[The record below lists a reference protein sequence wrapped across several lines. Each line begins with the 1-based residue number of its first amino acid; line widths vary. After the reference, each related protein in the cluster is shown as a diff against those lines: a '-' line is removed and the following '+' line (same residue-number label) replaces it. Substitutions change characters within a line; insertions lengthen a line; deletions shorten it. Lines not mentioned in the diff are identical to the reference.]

1 MGVAD
6 ADDDQRVAA
15 FDLLGNRSGAVG
27 LAVGFSYV
35 FGGVLLDL
43 TNGRSRSWPPAPA
56 ASSRPHRGARAAPPR
71 GIVEAMTDPTETL
84 ADRLFRDAAGALEL
98 YTIYLGERLGL
109 YRALHEGGPA
119 TSGELAMR
127 TGTNERYLREWLEH
141 HAASGLLDVDDVAA
155 DPLARRFSLPAA
167 HAPVLLDRDDVRFGA
182 YRAIDVVRAARPLP
196 DLVDA
201 FRNGTAPPPLP
212 WEPEGRAADNRAVYL
227 AYLGNEWLPAIPDID
242 RRLRA
247 DPPARVADLACG
259 LGWSSIAIARAYPLV
274 TVEGFDLDAAAI
286 ASAVDTAAAEGL
298 ADRLSFTVADAADP
312 GLSGRFDLVTIL
324 EGFHDMAR
332 PVEALR
338 AVRAMLADGASVLMI
353 DERVADAFAAPADD
367 LERYHYAWSVVGC
380 LPGAMGDP
388 QTAATGAVM
397 RVSTLR
403 RYAADAGFRSVE
415 VLPIETPAWRF
426 YRLHP

>member
-1 MGVAD
+1 
-6 ADDDQRVAA
+6 
-15 FDLLGNRSGAVG
+15 
-27 LAVGFSYV
+27 
-35 FGGVLLDL
+35 
-43 TNGRSRSWPPAPA
+43 
-56 ASSRPHRGARAAPPR
+56 
-71 GIVEAMTDPTETL
+71 MTDPTGAL

-119 TSGELAMR
+119 TSGELAVR
-127 TGTNERYLREWLEH
+127 TGTNERYVREWLEH
-141 HAASGLLDVDDVAA
+141 HAASGLLEVDVAE

-167 HAPVLLDRDDVRFGA
+167 HVPVLADRDDVRFGA
-182 YRAIDVVRAARPLP
+182 YRAIDIVRAARPMP

-259 LGWSSIAIARAYPLV
+259 LGWSSIAIAKAYPLV

-298 ADRLSFTVADAADP
+298 ADRLSFTVADAADR

-332 PVEALR
+332 PVQALR

-397 RVSTLR
+397 RLSTLR